1 MLMIGIKRP
10 YFVRH
15 CIFSLVVG
23 RNKKLYEL
31 ELRLQITNTTS

>member
-1 MLMIGIKRP
+1 MIGIKRP

-15 CIFSLVVG
+15 CIFSLVEPG